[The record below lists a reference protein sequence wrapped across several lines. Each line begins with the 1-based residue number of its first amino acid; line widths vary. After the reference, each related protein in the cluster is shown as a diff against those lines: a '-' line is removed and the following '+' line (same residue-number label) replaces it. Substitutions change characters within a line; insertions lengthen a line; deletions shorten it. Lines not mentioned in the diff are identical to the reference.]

1 MGKEDKEGVGGK
13 ERISLHSQWE
23 KKKKSLAIKCI
34 TGTLSLCKSLFC
46 FHVILRLH
54 HRVAAAVSYRIINK
68 SLASS

>member
-13 ERISLHSQWE
+13 ERLSLRSQW

-54 HRVAAAVSYRIINK
+54 HRVATAVSYRIINK
-68 SLASS
+68 SLA